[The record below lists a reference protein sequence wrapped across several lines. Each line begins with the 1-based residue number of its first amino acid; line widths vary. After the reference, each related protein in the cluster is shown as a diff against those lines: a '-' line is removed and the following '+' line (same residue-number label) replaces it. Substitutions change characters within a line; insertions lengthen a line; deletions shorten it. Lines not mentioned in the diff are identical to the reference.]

1 MPYYQLLTDKT
12 ILILQDV
19 VATSG
24 ANPLQDSNPEIVK
37 TWYLDPAL
45 PVFEYRN
52 TRSQIMA
59 EIDALRAPPGSTVP
73 EAQTESPV

>member
-24 ANPLQDSNPEIVK
+24 ANPLQDNNPEIVK

-59 EIDALRAPPGSTVP
+59 EIDALRAPPVP
-73 EAQTESPV
+73 EKPGEQEEGFY